1 MQVIS
6 SSQLPFGG
14 FQASPSAGG
23 DSLPFL
29 LVAAGVE
36 VLALFTALE
45 AAGVEP
51 SEVLLLLPLRAGE
64 DSKVGRPPMEV

>member
-14 FQASPSAGG
+14 FQASPSTGE

-36 VLALFTALE
+36 VLALFTDLD

-64 DSKVGRPPMEV
+64 DSKVGRPPMDV